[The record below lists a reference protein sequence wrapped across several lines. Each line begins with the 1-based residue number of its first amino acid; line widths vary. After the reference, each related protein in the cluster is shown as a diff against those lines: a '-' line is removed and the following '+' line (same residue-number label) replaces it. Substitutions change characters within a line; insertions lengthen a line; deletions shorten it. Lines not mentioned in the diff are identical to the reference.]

1 MDTFFGGLVCSQW
14 YFFLLLK
21 GTPAVLTSW
30 MFTPLSGRKM
40 KASKK
45 SWVHRHPSIGLLI
58 SLSGKQI
65 SHPSQLQ
72 QVLLVKF
79 PVISHPVWIESLQWW
94 VPSMPCHPKRHAVNS
109 CGVWTTSGPK
119 LRVSNM
125 DRAHRVSTV
134 TATASRKG
142 ERLVGHHGHLCPGLL
157 PLTPLI
163 LRQDQVDN
171 LGTIKKLSYGSEVK
185 GTWWADEGDARRRC
199 QVVAGE
205 EEKQSVKARRAG
217 DQLWQRPDSWLARRN
232 LLGCRSGT
240 EIHPQQGK
248 LLQRPCKYKVL
259 YKH

>member
-1 MDTFFGGLVCSQW
+1 MDTFLGGLVCSQW
-14 YFFLLLK
+14 YFFLLRK
-21 GTPAVLTSW
+21 GTPAVLTSS

-45 SWVHRHPSIGLLI
+45 SWVHRHPSAGLLI
-58 SLSGKQI
+58 SVWEADFTPKPTATSFTSKVSCDIPSSLDWIFAVVSPLNAMTPQEVCSQSLWSLNNIRPQI
-65 SHPSQLQ
+65 
-72 QVLLVKF
+72 
-79 PVISHPVWIESLQWW
+79 
-94 VPSMPCHPKRHAVNS
+94 
-109 CGVWTTSGPK
+109 
-119 LRVSNM
+119 RVSNT

-134 TATASRKG
+134 TATAGRKA
-142 ERLVGHHGHLCPGLL
+142 ERLVGPHGHLCPGLL
-157 PLTPLI
+157 PLIPLI
-163 LRQDQVDN
+163 LMQDQVDH
-171 LGTIKKLSYGSEVK
+171 LGTIKKLPYGSEVK
-185 GTWWADEGDARRRC
+185 GTCWADEGDARRRC

-232 LLGCRSGT
+232 PLGCRSGT